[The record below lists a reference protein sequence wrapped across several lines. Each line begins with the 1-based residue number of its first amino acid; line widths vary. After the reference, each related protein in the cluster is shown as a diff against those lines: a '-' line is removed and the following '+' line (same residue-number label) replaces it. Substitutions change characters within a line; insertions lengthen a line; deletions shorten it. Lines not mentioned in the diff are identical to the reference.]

1 MLQFMKKKHLKKIQH
16 FFTIFTKKKIFK
28 FNTDEF

>member
-16 FFTIFTKKKIFK
+16 FLQFLQKKNLQI
-28 FNTDEF
+28 TDEF